1 MIGVYY
7 CKFCEAAFITKTAK
21 EAHQWTC
28 QPWTLDDEQGSE
40 Q

>member
-1 MIGVYY
+1 MIGVYR
-7 CKFCEAAFITKTAK
+7 CKFCEATFITETAK

-28 QPWTLDDEQGSE
+28 QQWKLDEQGSE